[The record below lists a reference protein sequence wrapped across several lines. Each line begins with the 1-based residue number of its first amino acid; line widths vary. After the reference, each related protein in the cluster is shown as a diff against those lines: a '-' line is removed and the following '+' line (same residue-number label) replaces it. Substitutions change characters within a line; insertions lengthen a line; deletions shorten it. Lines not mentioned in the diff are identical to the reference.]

1 VEFDWLVLLIPLISA
16 FIGWGTNVV
25 AVKMMF
31 SPVDFV
37 GVRPF
42 FGWQGIVPANARN
55 LAARSTEL
63 ITDKLI
69 DLKGLFA
76 AFDAEEFSTHLD
88 KAVDELTDQIIDET
102 AGKYAAEM
110 WENMAESAR
119 QPIRQMVRAEVKR
132 VTVEILAD
140 MSENIEDILDIQ
152 DIVVDAVERD
162 KALVGE
168 MFQRVGDLEF
178 RFIKRSGA
186 YFGLLFGVFQLG
198 AWLIDPA
205 WWVLPAF
212 GFFVGYATNWL
223 ALKLIFEPAEPR
235 KIGPWT
241 IQGLFHKRQQ
251 AVAQQYAEMVSS
263 QIINPDNMTARMVE
277 GKAGER
283 LFAIIGDRLDE
294 MLDRYR
300 ENPMAKMLVPGGDWD
315 KIRTELFERVRD
327 ELPKPGGFLHTFTSR
342 AVDVYG
348 ELLDRMTE
356 LDSVSFEGVL
366 RPPFQQDE
374 WKLILAGAALGLG
387 AGVLQVVYLFG
398 DSL

>member
-1 VEFDWLVLLIPLISA
+1 VEFDWLVLLIPLICA

-198 AWLIDPA
+198 AWLIYPA